1 MPDVT
6 QTIDAQ
12 FAALTGR
19 SLVSRSELAD
29 QLLTVRSAAED
40 SSLLTLIDETMAR
53 LGDRELISTAEAIDA
68 LLDLR
73 ASAAAAN

>member
-6 QTIDAQ
+6 ETIDAQ

-19 SLVSRSELAD
+19 SLVSRTELTD

-40 SSLLTLIDETMAR
+40 ASLLSLIDETVAR
-53 LGDRELISTAEAIDA
+53 LGERELISTSEAIDA